1 MRHEWLR
8 PAKPDMFDPAGTARN
23 ALLSGASPMSR
34 ARLDRREIAVRVRTV
49 TELFNSLDPS
59 PFRERDLDPR
69 AEEFV
74 VGWARELPPRAPFAI
89 VVELPFEQAGL
100 HEAGRIGEAFANYF
114 HYRAETAERDLRELL
129 RVGRRSALI
138 GLTVLVLCLVASHL
152 ALQWTDN
159 AVAARIVGESLVIVG
174 WVANWRPIE
183 IYLYDWW
190 PIRRHIR
197 LYRRIA
203 AAPVEIRPVS

>member
-1 MRHEWLR
+1 M
-8 PAKPDMFDPAGTARN
+8 K
-23 ALLSGASPMSR
+23 
-34 ARLDRREIAVRVRTV
+34 TV
-49 TELFNSLDPS
+49 AELFNSLDPS

-74 VGWARELPPRAPFAI
+74 VGWARELPHSAPFAI
-89 VVELPFEQAGL
+89 VVELPVEQAGL
-100 HEAGRIGEAFANYF
+100 REAGRIGEAFANYF
-114 HYRAETAERDLRELL
+114 RYRAQTAERELRELF

-138 GLTVLVLCLVASHL
+138 GLTVLVLCLLGSHFATQWVA
-152 ALQWTDN
+152 N
-159 AVAARIVGESLVIVG
+159 AVLARILGESLVIVG

-197 LYRRIA
+197 LLQRIA
-203 AAPVEIRPVS
+203 GAPVEIRPVS